1 MNCVPFRRFFLALLA
16 VVLLGSL
23 QPFPEPV
30 EGTPT
35 GAPDDTV
42 TVRPGAVLVK
52 FKADFGPATATALST
67 RYGATVERTWNTGVR
82 ELRVPEGEE
91 WAVSRALATDPDV
104 LFAEPDILW
113 EAVGAL
119 APAVAPS
126 DPWDSPS
133 ATATSPED
141 PFYDRQWAHTRIRS
155 SSAWDLTTGDVD
167 LTIAVI
173 DTGIDSLH
181 PDLSTKLV
189 PGHSFLTDDQGR
201 LHEDDDPVDINGH
214 GTHVAGIAAAVTDN
228 KIGVAGMSWG
238 ARIMPVRV
246 LNREGKGWTSDIA
259 RGIIWAR
266 QNGADVINLSLG
278 SERSSD
284 AVRDAVEDAHDAGIL
299 LVAAMG
305 NNESE
310 APFYPAA
317 YPDTVAVS
325 ATNVDDNL
333 AWYSNYG
340 SYCDVA
346 APGGELFNTDFTEG
360 IYSTLP
366 TGDGFYLYQ
375 EYGYPSDYYYLQ
387 GTSQAAPFVAGL
399 GALVWSVD
407 DTLTPDQ
414 VQQVIEASAV
424 DIGTPGK
431 DKQFGHG
438 RIDARAALDLANIPD
453 APILFSIVN
462 PDRDGTYLVD
472 WSDVDRVTRY
482 ELQRD
487 DHTGFSSPD
496 IVAKPI
502 DSSFNVQGQLPG
514 FWYYRV
520 RATNESGAS
529 PWSDAQRTEVVPAAP
544 AFTGIQTLAPDAY
557 RLSWDGVFGAQTYRL
572 VEADTLSFTRAVT
585 RYLGASLAYTVT
597 GQPSGTWYY
606 RVEAGGEA
614 GFSDPSAVLSAT
626 TVADPVPAPE
636 FVTPIDND
644 DGDAAYSVTWSEVAT
659 ATTYILEES
668 AGPYFYTPVAVYQ
681 GEAMTHTVTAQPIGR
696 WHYRV
701 RAVTPEGQRSPWSA
715 AASAVVPDFIYLPVV
730 MR

>member
-1 MNCVPFRRFFLALLA
+1 MNCVRFRRFFLALLL

-23 QPFPEPV
+23 QPLPEPV
-30 EGTPT
+30 GGTHKE
-35 GAPDDTV
+35 AADDTV
-42 TVRPGAVLVK
+42 IVRPGAVLVK
-52 FKADFGPATATALST
+52 FEADVVQTTATALST
-67 RYGATVERTWNTGVR
+67 RYGATVERTWDTGVR
-82 ELRVPEGEE
+82 ELRVPVGEE

-113 EAVGAL
+113 KAVGVL
-119 APAVAPS
+119 DPAAAPS
-126 DPWDSPS
+126 EPWVSPS
-133 ATATSPED
+133 ATATSPQD
-141 PFYDRQWAHTRIRS
+141 PYYDRQWAHTRIRS
-155 SSAWDLTTGDVD
+155 SSAWDLTTGGVD
-167 LTIAVI
+167 LMIAVI
-173 DTGIDSLH
+173 DTGIDSSH
-181 PDLSTKLV
+181 PDLSAKLV
-189 PGHSFLTDDQGR
+189 PGRSFLTDNQGR
-201 LHEDDDPVDINGH
+201 LHEDDNPVDMNGH

-228 KIGVAGMSWG
+228 GIGVAGMTWG

-246 LNREGKGWTSDIA
+246 LNREGEGWTSDIA
-259 RGIIWAR
+259 RGILWAR

-278 SERSSD
+278 SEYPSD
-284 AVRDAVEDAHDAGIL
+284 AVRDVVADAHDAGIL

-310 APFYPAA
+310 TPFYPAA

-346 APGGELFNTDFTEG
+346 APGGELFDTDFTGG

-366 TGDGFYLYQ
+366 TGTGFFLYQ

-399 GALVWSVD
+399 GALVWSID
-407 DTLTPDQ
+407 DTLSPDQ
-414 VQQVIEASAV
+414 VQQVIEAAAV
-424 DIGTPGK
+424 DIGTPGR

-438 RIDARAALDLANIPD
+438 RIDARAALDLTNIPE
-453 APILFSIVN
+453 APILFAIAN
-462 PDRDGTYLVD
+462 PDNDGDYRID
-472 WSDVDRVTRY
+472 WSDVDRAASYVL
-482 ELQRD
+482 ERD
-487 DHTGFSSPD
+487 DHPWFDTPT
-496 IVAKPI
+496 IVANTSV
-502 DSSFNVQGQLPG
+502 SSFDVQNQLPG

-520 RATNESGAS
+520 RAVNVSGTG
-529 PWSDAQRTEVVPAAP
+529 PWSDAQGTGVVPAAP
-544 AFTGIQTLAPDAY
+544 TFAGIQTLAPDAY
-557 RLSWDGVFGAQTYRL
+557 RLSWDSAFGAQTYRL
-572 VEADTLSFTRAVT
+572 VEADSLSFTRAVT

-614 GFSDPSAVLSAT
+614 GFSDPSGVLSAT
-626 TVADPVPAPE
+626 AVADPVPAPE

-644 DGDAAYSVTWSEVAT
+644 DGDSAYPVTWSEVAT

-668 AGPYFYTPVAVYQ
+668 AGPYFDAPVAVYQ
-681 GEAMTHTVTAQPIGR
+681 GEGMTHTITAQPIGR

-701 RAVTPEGQRSPWSA
+701 RAVTPAGQRSPWSA
-715 AASAVVPDFIYLPVV
+715 AASAVVPDFVYLPMV